1 MRARAVHL
9 LKDHST
15 QAFGTR
21 SVVRIAS
28 VLVSMLLT
36 AAIAFSQ
43 AGNGTIT
50 GTITDPAGAVVSSVS
65 VEVRNTETG
74 VLSPAV
80 STATGLYSAVNLP
93 PGPYS
98 VTVAV
103 PGFKKYSRTGLNLA
117 VGQILAIDIP
127 LEVGA
132 TTEAITVN
140 AEASLL
146 KTENGDVAHN
156 ITVEQLKDLPILGIG
171 GANAGS
177 SGVRN
182 PFNSTVMI
190 PGVSYVA
197 NTTMIING
205 APTNTAAYRVEGLD
219 NTNHTVA
226 FALQENQPS
235 ADAIQEVAVQT
246 SNYAPE
252 FGQAGGGLFNITMKS
267 GGNQYHGTGYEYFV
281 NEDLNAG
288 YPFSFTPEGAK
299 YRPRNRRNDFGGTI
313 GGPIRIPKLYNG
325 TNKSFFFFSF
335 EEFREASNLTFSDT
349 LPTADYRNGD
359 FSAISPN
366 GGANFNQSLGVPSGS
381 IGTDALGRPIFANAI
396 YDPTTRTPGGN
407 TADVFANNVIPIS
420 RISPFALGIQK
431 LLPAPT
437 NGNRTGN
444 YAGSSL
450 SQRISKIPSLKL
462 DHSITDR
469 DKLSFYW
476 STTGTDS
483 QYSFPNGNADGL
495 PELITIARGTFIHS
509 ATVRLNYDRVLTP
522 TLLFHMGAGYSRI
535 SFIDDAPLTRN
546 GGKFDC
552 ASISLAGCFVSFNFP
567 TIGGTPAGSAPG
579 TNVNPMLS
587 PTLGGIQQLG
597 NAQLHTHTLT
607 LRPSFNTNMTWI
619 HGNHT
624 YKAGGE
630 VWFQGNITAPPSG
643 VFLSFNALATGATPA
658 NFGATAQPFSPPAGL
673 SGQAMGFP
681 YANFLLG
688 DATSASQ
695 SAPTDSRMGKS
706 QWALFVQDS
715 WKITRKLTVDY
726 GLRWDYG
733 TANKEQYGRS
743 ANLGLIPNAAVG
755 GRIGAPIFEATCNC
769 DFVPSYPYAY
779 APRLGIA
786 YQLDEKTVIR
796 GGWGFAYGFQNDI
809 IVNSAAISTTTP
821 AGINAFADLSNA
833 NVLPRPIWPN
843 FDPAQT
849 PLPGQIVGFT
859 GFTSLDRNAARP
871 PRQDQWSIG
880 IQREIARDFV
890 MEASYVGNRGVW
902 WTGPLGY
909 LNQVS
914 PQAFAAVG
922 LSPYTNPA
930 DNLLLSQTLSSAA
943 VVSRIGNY
951 LPYPGYSTS
960 NTLLNALRPYPQF
973 STITVTNSPTGKTW
987 YDSLQLKGT
996 KRMSHGLQVNGTF
1009 TWSKALVLTREDLFN
1024 PASSEK
1030 SIQTTD
1036 QPYLFNANILYQTQ
1050 KWFKNRV
1057 VATVTK
1063 DWQLGAFVQYA
1074 SGLPLTPPAAT
1085 SASPNN
1091 LGASEMFRTGQPLF
1105 LKDLNCSCINPY
1117 TDQVLNPAA
1126 WANPAPG
1133 TFGPGPFTTALGL
1146 QSLLYTD
1153 FRQARHPTENFNIGR
1168 TFRIKERMAL
1178 SIRAEFSNIFN
1189 RTQIGFPST
1198 VNPLAAPGKNG
1209 AGNYT
1214 SGFGVINE
1222 TLAANTVPSVGNG
1235 ATSAL
1240 YSQPRQGTIIARFVF

>member
-1 MRARAVHL
+1 MRILAILVCSL
-9 LKDHST
+9 LIPV
-15 QAFGTR
+15 A
-21 SVVRIAS
+21 
-28 VLVSMLLT
+28 
-36 AAIAFSQ
+36 AFSQ

-50 GTITDPAGAVVSSVS
+50 GTITDSSGASIAGAA
-65 VEVRNTETG
+65 VEVKNAETG
-74 VLSPAV
+74 VIVPAI
-80 STATGLYSAVNLP
+80 STGTGAYTAPNLP
-93 PGPYS
+93 PGGYS
-98 VTVAV
+98 VSVAAA
-103 PGFKKYSRTGLNLA
+103 GFKKFTRAGLNLA
-117 VGQILAIDIP
+117 AAQTLGIDIA

-132 TTEAITVN
+132 TNDTITIT

-146 KTENGDVAHN
+146 STENGDVAHN

-182 PFNSTVMI
+182 PFNSTVFI
-190 PGVSYVA
+190 PGVNYVA
-197 NTTMIING
+197 NTTMIVNG

-246 SNYAPE
+246 SNYAAE

-267 GGNQYHGTGYEYFV
+267 GTNQYHGTGYEYFV
-281 NEDLNAG
+281 NEDLNAA
-288 YPFSFTPEGAK
+288 YPFSFTPEGNK

-349 LPTADYRNGD
+349 LPTARYRAGD
-359 FSAISPN
+359 FSEISPN
-366 GGANFNQSLGVPSGS
+366 GSNFNPNLGVPSGS
-381 IGTDALGRPIFANAI
+381 IGTDALGRPILANAI
-396 YDPTTRTPGGN
+396 YDPLTRTGN
-407 TADVFANNVIPIS
+407 SAEVFSNNIIPTS
-420 RISPFALGIQK
+420 RISPFALGVQK
-431 LLPAPT
+431 VLPAPT
-437 NGNRTGN
+437 NGGRTQN
-444 YAGSSL
+444 YSGSNL
-450 SQRISKIPSLKL
+450 SQRISKIPSLKI
-462 DHSITDR
+462 DHTLTEK

-552 ASISLAGCFVSFNFP
+552 ATLSLAGCFISFNFP
-567 TIGGTPAGSAPG
+567 TIGAAPIGTTA
-579 TNVNPMLS
+579 NPMLS
-587 PTLGGIQQLG
+587 STLGGMQQLG
-597 NAQLHTHTLT
+597 NAQAHTHTLT

-619 HGNHT
+619 RGNHA

-630 VWFQGNITAPPSG
+630 VWLQGNITAPPSG
-643 VFLSFNALATGATPA
+643 VVLSFNALAANGQPA
-658 NFGATAQPFSPPAGL
+658 NFGATALPFSPAAGL
-673 SGQAMGFP
+673 GGQAMGFP

-688 DATSASQ
+688 DVTSASQ

-715 WKITRKLTVDY
+715 WKVTRKLTVDY

-743 ANLGLIPNAAVG
+743 ADLGLIPNAAAG

-769 DFVPSYPYAY
+769 NFVKNYPYAY
-779 APRLGIA
+779 GPRIGVA
-786 YQLDEKTVIR
+786 YQLDPKTVIR
-796 GGWGFAYGFQNDI
+796 GGWGLVYGFQSDI
-809 IVNSAAISTTTP
+809 NVNSAAIQSTTP

-833 NVLPRPIWPN
+833 SVLPRPVWPN

-849 PLPGQIVGFT
+849 PLPGQIVGFA
-859 GFTSLDRNAARP
+859 GLTSLDRNAARP
-871 PRQDQWSIG
+871 PRQNQWSIG

-890 MEASYVGNRGVW
+890 MEASYVANRGVW

-922 LSPYTNPA
+922 LNPYTNPA
-930 DNLLLSQTLSSAA
+930 DNLLLSSALNSPA
-943 VVSRIGNY
+943 VVARIGNY

-973 STITVTNSPTGKTW
+973 STMVVTNSPTGKTW
-987 YDSLQLKGT
+987 YDSMQVKAT

-1009 TWSKALVLTREDLFN
+1009 TWSKALVLTREDIFN
-1024 PASSEK
+1024 AASSEK

-1050 KWFKNRV
+1050 KWFKNSI
-1057 VATVTK
+1057 VATATK

-1074 SGLPLTPPAAT
+1074 SGLPLTPPQAT
-1085 SASPNN
+1085 SPNN
-1091 LGASEMFRTGQPLF
+1091 LGNSEMVRTGQPLY
-1105 LKDLNCSCINPY
+1105 LKDLNCGCINPAS
-1117 TDQVLNPAA
+1117 DQVLNPAA
-1126 WANPAPG
+1126 WANPTAG
-1133 TFGPGPFTTALGL
+1133 TFGPGPFTTTVGL

-1198 VNPLAAPGKNG
+1198 TNPLAAPAKNQ
-1209 AGNYT
+1209 AGSYT
-1214 SGFGVINE
+1214 GGFGVVNE
-1222 TLAANTVPSVGNG
+1222 ITSANAVPSVGTL
-1235 ATSAL
+1235 ASSQL
-1240 YSQPRQGTIIARFVF
+1240 YSQPRQGTIIARFIF